1 MRARIKCIDIIQKFN
16 KDKPIHVVNAT
27 DAIRFLNDHGLPIDY
42 KFFKIL
48 LDTTNVIEKVRWGR
62 YKFNVNPTHYM
73 TLQKAYD
80 DYHIQLDKA
89 SNSNLNKEIKI
100 GEAIRLLKENG
111 FMVYKPMQII

>member
-16 KDKPIHVVNAT
+16 KDKPIHLVNAT

-111 FMVYKPMQII
+111 FMVYKPM